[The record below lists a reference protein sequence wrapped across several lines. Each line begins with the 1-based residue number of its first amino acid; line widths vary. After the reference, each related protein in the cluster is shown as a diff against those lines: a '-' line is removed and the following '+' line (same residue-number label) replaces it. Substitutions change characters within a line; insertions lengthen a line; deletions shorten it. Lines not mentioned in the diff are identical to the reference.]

1 MLLLRNLQYGN
12 TPSVLVK
19 LVDICITHNMLFIT
33 HNMLFMTVTHD
44 NCSVTYSMAIPQWY
58 WLISAATAVR
68 DRPMREIVG
77 AIVRG
82 PIYLRKK
89 PIRPVHPST
98 N

>member
-1 MLLLRNLQYGN
+1 MLLFRNLQYDN

-19 LVDICITHNMLFIT
+19 LVDICITHNMLF
-33 HNMLFMTVTHD
+33 MTVTHD
-44 NCSVTYSMAIPQWY
+44 SVTYSMAIPQWY

>member
-19 LVDICITHNMLFIT
+19 LVDICIT